1 MNWLESIEKAIGYIE
16 SHLKDDFSI
25 EDVASHVYMSSGY
38 FQKAFSMLCGFTV
51 GEYIRN
57 RRLAEA
63 GMELLSSDEKI
74 IDIALMYGYD
84 SHDSF
89 TKAFSRF
96 HGVTPSAV
104 RRGGCT
110 LKAFAPLRLQFILGG
125 GYIMDYRIEKQ
136 PGFEVLL
143 KIEADRTTYWSKT
156 DLNENQLRMIS
167 TKLPGRSWGG
177 LYRDMS
183 GDSEHLEGFELRD
196 FPAVTWAVFICKGS
210 SRADAKQKTF
220 NQITK
225 EWFPQ
230 TNYRLD
236 STYSVMISY
245 QTPVDQ
251 DSNEDL
257 SEDLGVYWVPIVE
270 A

>member
-1 MNWLESIEKAIGYIE
+1 MNWLESIEEAIDFIE

-51 GEYIRN
+51 SEYIRN

-63 GMELLSSDEKI
+63 GMELLFSKDKI
-74 IDIALMYGYD
+74 IDIAMLYGYD

-110 LKAFAPLRLQFILGG
+110 LKAFAPLRLHFILQGG
-125 GYIMDYRIEKQ
+125 HIMDYQIEKQ
-136 PGFEVLL
+136 AGFDVLL
-143 KIEADRTTYWSKT
+143 KVEAARVTYLSEP
-156 DLNENQLRMIS
+156 DLNENQKRMIS
-167 TKLPGRSWGG
+167 SKQMYGG
-177 LYRDMS
+177 LYREVSRDPELL
-183 GDSEHLEGFELRD
+183 DGFELHS
-196 FPAVTWAVFICKGS
+196 FPPVTWAVFVCKGN
-210 SRADAKQKTF
+210 SRMDARKKTF
-220 NQITK
+220 HQITK

-236 STYSVMISY
+236 NTYSVMVSY
-245 QTPVDQ
+245 QTPVNQ
-251 DSNEDL
+251 DNDD
-257 SEDLGVYWVPIVE
+257 DLGVYWVPIVE
-270 A
+270 E

>member
-1 MNWLESIEKAIGYIE
+1 MNWLESIEEAIGNIE
-16 SHLKDDFSI
+16 LHLKDDFSI
-25 EDVASHVYMSSGY
+25 EDIASHVYMSSGY

-51 GEYIRN
+51 SEYIRN

-63 GMELLSSDEKI
+63 GMELLSSNEKI

-96 HGVTPSAV
+96 HGATPSAV

-143 KIEADRTTYWSKT
+143 KVEADRLIYWSEQN
-156 DLNENQLRMIS
+156 LNENQMRMIS
-167 TKLPGRSWGG
+167 TKQTYGGSKGG

-183 GDSEHLEGFELRD
+183 SDSKHLDDFELHY
-196 FPAVTWAVFICKGS
+196 FPAATWAVFVAKGS

-220 NQITK
+220 DQITK

-236 STYSVMISY
+236 NTYSVMISY
-245 QTPVDQ
+245 QTPVNQ
-251 DSNEDL
+251 DNDA
-257 SEDLGVYWVPIVE
+257 DLGIFWVPIAE

>member
-1 MNWLESIEKAIGYIE
+1 MNWLESIEGAIDYIE
-16 SHLKDDFSI
+16 SHLKDDFSV

-51 GEYIRN
+51 SEYIRN

-74 IDIALMYGYD
+74 IDIALTYGYD

-110 LKAFAPLRLQFILGG
+110 LKAFAPLRLHFVLGG

-143 KIEADRTTYWSKT
+143 KVEADRVTYWSEP
-156 DLNENQLRMIS
+156 DLNENQRRMIS
-167 TKLPGRSWGG
+167 AIKKQGGQGG
-177 LYRDMS
+177 LYRDVS
-183 GDSEHLEGFELRD
+183 GDPGHLEGFALHS
-196 FPAVTWAVFICKGS
+196 FPAATWAVFVCKGS
-210 SRADAKQKTF
+210 SRVDAREKTF
-220 NQITK
+220 HQITK

-245 QTPVDQ
+245 QTPVNQQND
-251 DSNEDL
+251 D
-257 SEDLGVYWVPIVE
+257 DLGVYWVPIVE
-270 A
+270 G

>member
-1 MNWLESIEKAIGYIE
+1 MNWLESIEEAIGYID
-16 SHLKDDFSI
+16 SHLKDEFSI

-51 GEYIRN
+51 SEYIRN
-57 RRLAEA
+57 RRLAES
-63 GMELLSSDEKI
+63 GMELLSSGEKI
-74 IDIALMYGYD
+74 IDIALKYGYN

-96 HGVTPSAV
+96 HGATPSAV

-136 PGFEVLL
+136 PGFEVLI
-143 KIEADRTTYWSKT
+143 KIEPDRLTYWSET
-156 DLNENQLRMIS
+156 DLNENQMRMIS
-167 TKLPGRSWGG
+167 TKQTYGGSSGG

-183 GDSEHLEGFELRD
+183 SNFEHLEGFELYS
-196 FPAVTWAVFICKGS
+196 FPTVTWAMFVCKGN

-220 NQITK
+220 DQITK

-236 STYSVMISY
+236 STYSVILSY
-245 QTPVDQ
+245 QTPVNKDN
-251 DSNEDL
+251 DD
-257 SEDLGVYWVPIVE
+257 DLGIYWVPIVE
-270 A
+270 K

>member
-1 MNWLESIEKAIGYIE
+1 MNWLESIGEAISYIE
-16 SHLKDDFSI
+16 SHLKDDLSI

-38 FQKAFSMLCGFTV
+38 FQKAFTMLFGFTV
-51 GEYIRN
+51 SEYIRN

-63 GMELLSSDEKI
+63 GMELLSSNEKI

-96 HGVTPSAV
+96 HGATPSAV

-136 PGFEVLL
+136 PEFEVLL
-143 KIEADRTTYWSKT
+143 KIEEDRLTYWSKP

-167 TKLPGRSWGG
+167 TKQKCGG

-183 GDSEHLEGFELRD
+183 SDPEHLDGFELYS
-196 FPAVTWAVFICKGS
+196 FPAATWAVFVAKGS

-220 NQITK
+220 DQITK

-230 TNYRLD
+230 TNYRID
-236 STYSVMISY
+236 NTYSVMISY

-251 DSNEDL
+251 DNDN
-257 SEDLGVYWVPIVE
+257 DLGIFWVPIVE

>member
-1 MNWLESIEKAIGYIE
+1 MNWLESIEGAIDYIE
-16 SHLKDDFSI
+16 SHLKDDFSV

-51 GEYIRN
+51 SEYIRN

-74 IDIALMYGYD
+74 IDIALTYGYD

-110 LKAFAPLRLQFILGG
+110 LKAFAPLRLHFVLGG

-143 KIEADRTTYWSKT
+143 KVEADRVTYWSEP
-156 DLNENQLRMIS
+156 DLNENQRRMIS
-167 TKLPGRSWGG
+167 AIKKQGGQGG
-177 LYRDMS
+177 LYRDVS
-183 GDSEHLEGFELRD
+183 GDPGHLEGFALHS
-196 FPAVTWAVFICKGS
+196 FPAATWAVFVCKGS
-210 SRADAKQKTF
+210 SRVDAREKTF
-220 NQITK
+220 HQITK

-245 QTPVDQ
+245 QTPVDR
-251 DSNEDL
+251 DNDD
-257 SEDLGVYWVPIVE
+257 DLGVYWVPIVE
-270 A
+270 G

>member
-16 SHLKDDFSI
+16 SNLKNDLSI
-25 EDVASHVYMSSGY
+25 EEVSSHIYMSSGY

-51 GEYIRN
+51 SEYIRN
-57 RRLAEA
+57 RRMAEA
-63 GMELLSSDEKI
+63 GMELLSSNDKI
-74 IDIALMYGYD
+74 IDIALKYGYD

-104 RRGGCT
+104 RRGSCK
-110 LKAFAPLRLQFILGG
+110 LKAFAPLRLKLILDG

-136 PGFEVLL
+136 AGFDVLL
-143 KIEADRTTYWSKT
+143 KVEAERLFYWSET

-167 TKLPGRSWGG
+167 TKQKCGG

-183 GDSEHLEGFELRD
+183 SDSEHLDGFELHS
-196 FPAVTWAVFICKGS
+196 FPAATWAVFVCKGS

-220 NQITK
+220 DQITK

-230 TNYRLD
+230 TNYRSD
-236 STYSVMISY
+236 NNYTVMISY
-245 QTPVDQ
+245 QTPLNQ
-251 DSNEDL
+251 DNDD
-257 SEDLGVYWVPIVE
+257 DLGVYWIPIVE
-270 A
+270 EG

>member
-1 MNWLESIEKAIGYIE
+1 MNWLECIEGAIDYIE
-16 SHLKDDFSI
+16 SHLKEDFSI

-63 GMELLSSDEKI
+63 GKDLLSSNEKI

-96 HGVTPSAV
+96 HGATPSAV

-110 LKAFAPLRLQFILGG
+110 LKAFAPLRLQFILNG

-136 PGFEVLL
+136 SGFEVLL
-143 KIEADRTTYWSKT
+143 KAEEDQLTYWSET
-156 DLNENQLRMIS
+156 DLNENQMRMIS
-167 TKLPGRSWGG
+167 TIQTRGGSKGG

-183 GDSEHLEGFELRD
+183 CDSEHLNGFELHY
-196 FPAVTWAVFICKGS
+196 FPAATWAVFVCKGN

-220 NQITK
+220 NKITK

-230 TNYRLD
+230 TNYQLD
-236 STYSVMISY
+236 PTYLVMISY
-245 QTPVDQ
+245 QTPVNQ
-251 DSNEDL
+251 DNDD
-257 SEDLGVYWVPIVE
+257 DLGIYWVPIVE
-270 A
+270 K

>member
-1 MNWLESIEKAIGYIE
+1 MNWLESIEEAIDYIE
-16 SHLKDDFSI
+16 SHLKDDFSV

-51 GEYIRN
+51 SEYIRK

-63 GMELLSSDEKI
+63 GMELISSDEKI
-74 IDIALMYGYD
+74 IDIALTYGYD

-110 LKAFAPLRLQFILGG
+110 LKAFAPLRLQFILDG

-143 KIEADRTTYWSKT
+143 KVETDRLTYWSEP
-156 DLNENQLRMIS
+156 DLNENQKRMIS
-167 TKLPGRSWGG
+167 TKKTDAGLKSQ
-177 LYRDMS
+177 LYRDIS
-183 GDSEHLEGFELRD
+183 SDSEKLDGFELHY
-196 FPAVTWAVFICKGS
+196 FPAVTWAVFVAKGS

-220 NQITK
+220 DQITK

-236 STYSVMISY
+236 NTYSVMISY

-251 DSNEDL
+251 DNDA
-257 SEDLGVYWVPIVE
+257 DLGVYWVPIVE
-270 A
+270 K

>member
-1 MNWLESIEKAIGYIE
+1 MNWLESIEEAIGYIE

-51 GEYIRN
+51 SEYIRN

-63 GMELLSSDEKI
+63 GMELFSSNEKI
-74 IDIALMYGYD
+74 IDIALIYGYD
-84 SHDSF
+84 SLDSF

-96 HGVTPSAV
+96 HGATPSAV

-136 PGFEVLL
+136 PEFEVLL
-143 KIEADRTTYWSKT
+143 KVEADRLTYWSET
-156 DLNENQLRMIS
+156 DLNENQMRMIS
-167 TKLPGRSWGG
+167 TKQMYGGSKGG

-183 GDSEHLEGFELRD
+183 SDSEHLDGFELHY
-196 FPAVTWAVFICKGS
+196 FPAATWAVFVCKGS
-210 SRADAKQKTF
+210 SRADARLKTF

-236 STYSVMISY
+236 NTYSVMLSY
-245 QTPVDQ
+245 QTPVNQGND
-251 DSNEDL
+251 D
-257 SEDLGVYWVPIVE
+257 DLGIYWVPIVE
-270 A
+270 E

>member
-1 MNWLESIEKAIGYIE
+1 MNWLESIGEAISYIE
-16 SHLKDDFSI
+16 SHLKDDLSV

-38 FQKAFSMLCGFTV
+38 FQKAFTMLCGFTV
-51 GEYIRN
+51 SEYIRN

-63 GMELLSSDEKI
+63 GMELLSSNEKI

-136 PGFEVLL
+136 PEFEVLL
-143 KIEADRTTYWSKT
+143 KIEEDRLTYWSKT

-167 TKLPGRSWGG
+167 TKQKCGG

-183 GDSEHLEGFELRD
+183 SDPEHLDGFELYS
-196 FPAVTWAVFICKGS
+196 FPAATWAVFVAKGS

-220 NQITK
+220 DQITT

-236 STYSVMISY
+236 NTYSVMISY

-251 DSNEDL
+251 DNDN
-257 SEDLGVYWVPIVE
+257 DLGIFWVPIVE

>member
-1 MNWLESIEKAIGYIE
+1 MNWLESIGEAISYIE
-16 SHLKDDFSI
+16 SHLNDDLSI

-38 FQKAFSMLCGFTV
+38 FQKAFTMLCGFTV
-51 GEYIRN
+51 SEYIRN

-63 GMELLSSDEKI
+63 GMELLSSNEKI

-96 HGVTPSAV
+96 HGATPSAV

-136 PGFEVLL
+136 PEFEVLL
-143 KIEADRTTYWSKT
+143 KIEEDRLTYWSKT

-167 TKLPGRSWGG
+167 TKQKCGG

-183 GDSEHLEGFELRD
+183 SDPEHLDGFELYS
-196 FPAVTWAVFICKGS
+196 FPAATWAVFVAKGS

-220 NQITK
+220 DQITK

-236 STYSVMISY
+236 NTYSVMISY

-251 DSNEDL
+251 DNDN
-257 SEDLGVYWVPIVE
+257 DLGIFWVPIVE

>member
-1 MNWLESIEKAIGYIE
+1 MNWLESIEEAIGYIE

-51 GEYIRN
+51 SEYIRN

-63 GMELLSSDEKI
+63 GMELLSSDKKI
-74 IDIALMYGYD
+74 IDIALIYGYD

-110 LKAFAPLRLQFILGG
+110 IKAFAPLRLQFILGG

-136 PGFEVLL
+136 LGFEVLL
-143 KIEADRTTYWSKT
+143 KVEADRLTYWSET

-167 TKLPGRSWGG
+167 TKQTYGGSKGG
-177 LYRDMS
+177 LYREMS
-183 GDSEHLEGFELRD
+183 SDSKHLDDFEPHY
-196 FPAVTWAVFICKGS
+196 FPAATWAVFVCKGN

-220 NQITK
+220 DQITK

-236 STYSVMISY
+236 KTYSVMISY
-245 QTPVDQ
+245 QKTLD
-251 DSNEDL
+251 EDNDD
-257 SEDLGVYWVPIVE
+257 DLGVYWVPIVE
-270 A
+270 E

>member
-1 MNWLESIEKAIGYIE
+1 MNWLESIEEAIGYIE
-16 SHLKDDFSI
+16 SHLKYDFSI

-51 GEYIRN
+51 SEYIRN

-63 GMELLSSDEKI
+63 GMELLSSNETI
-74 IDIALMYGYD
+74 IDIALMYGYG

-89 TKAFSRF
+89 TKAFTRF
-96 HGVTPSAV
+96 HGITPSAV

-110 LKAFAPLRLQFILGG
+110 LKAFAPLRLQFVLGG

-143 KIEADRTTYWSKT
+143 KVEADRLTYWSET
-156 DLNENQLRMIS
+156 DLNGNQLSMIS
-167 TKLPGRSWGG
+167 TKKSLGGSNGG
-177 LYRDMS
+177 LYRDVS
-183 GDSEHLEGFELRD
+183 SDSEHLDGFELHS
-196 FPAVTWAVFICKGS
+196 FPAATWAVFVCKGS

-220 NQITK
+220 DQITK

-236 STYSVMISY
+236 NTYSVMICY
-245 QTPVDQ
+245 QTPVNQEND
-251 DSNEDL
+251 D
-257 SEDLGVYWVPIVE
+257 DLGIYWVPIVE

>member
-1 MNWLESIEKAIGYIE
+1 MNWLESIEEAIDYME

-25 EDVASHVYMSSGY
+25 EDVASYVYMSSGY

-51 GEYIRN
+51 SEYIRN

-63 GMELLSSDEKI
+63 GMELLSSNEKI

-110 LKAFAPLRLQFILGG
+110 LKAFAPLRLQFVLVG
-125 GYIMDYRIEKQ
+125 GYVMDYRIERQ

-143 KIEADRTTYWSKT
+143 KVEDDRLTYWSEP
-156 DLNENQLRMIS
+156 DLNENQKRMIPAS
-167 TKLPGRSWGG
+167 AKQPRGGG

-183 GDSEHLEGFELRD
+183 SDPAHLDGFEVYS
-196 FPAVTWAVFICKGS
+196 FPAVTWAVFVCKGNT
-210 SRADAKQKTF
+210 RADAREKTF

-236 STYSVMISY
+236 NTYSVMISY
-245 QTPVDQ
+245 QTPVNQNND
-251 DSNEDL
+251 D
-257 SEDLGVYWVPIVE
+257 DLGVYWVPIVE
-270 A
+270 V

>member
-16 SHLKDDFSI
+16 SHLKDDFSV
-25 EDVASHVYMSSGY
+25 EDVASYVYMSSGY

-51 GEYIRN
+51 SEYIRK

-63 GMELLSSDEKI
+63 GMDLLSSNEKI

-84 SHDSF
+84 SHSSF
-89 TKAFSRF
+89 AKAFSRF

-110 LKAFAPLRLQFILGG
+110 LKAFAPIRLQFILGG

-136 PGFEVLL
+136 PEFEVLL
-143 KIEADRTTYWSKT
+143 KVEADRLTYWSET

-167 TKLPGRSWGG
+167 TKQKYGG

-183 GDSEHLEGFELRD
+183 SDSEQLDGFELCY
-196 FPAVTWAVFICKGS
+196 FPAVTWAVFVGKGS
-210 SRADAKQKTF
+210 SRADAKQKTLDK
-220 NQITK
+220 IAK

-236 STYSVMISY
+236 DTYSVMISY
-245 QTPVDQ
+245 QTPVNQ
-251 DSNEDL
+251 DKDD
-257 SEDLGVYWVPIVE
+257 DLGVYWVPI
-270 A
+270 AKK

>member
-1 MNWLESIEKAIGYIE
+1 MNWLESTEEAINYIE
-16 SHLKDDFSI
+16 SHLRDDLSI
-25 EDVASHVYMSSGY
+25 EDVASHVHMSSGY

-63 GMELLSSDEKI
+63 GMELLSSNKKI

-96 HGVTPSAV
+96 HGVTPSAA
-104 RRGGCT
+104 RRGGHA

-143 KIEADRTTYWSKT
+143 KVEADRLTYWSKK
-156 DLNENQLRMIS
+156 DLNENQKRMIS
-167 TKLPGRSWGG
+167 AKQTYGG

-183 GDSEHLEGFELRD
+183 SDPAHLKGFELHS
-196 FPAVTWAVFICKGS
+196 FPAPSWAVFVGKGS
-210 SRADAKQKTF
+210 SRADARQKTF

-236 STYSVMISY
+236 NTYSVMISY
-245 QTPVDQ
+245 QTPINQEND
-251 DSNEDL
+251 D
-257 SEDLGVYWVPIVE
+257 DLGVYWVPIVE
-270 A
+270 G

>member
-1 MNWLESIEKAIGYIE
+1 MNWLESIGEAISYIE
-16 SHLKDDFSI
+16 SHLKDDLSI

-38 FQKAFSMLCGFTV
+38 FQKAFTMLCGFTV
-51 GEYIRN
+51 SEYIRN

-63 GMELLSSDEKI
+63 GMELRSSNEKI

-136 PGFEVLL
+136 PEFEQHLKFRLL
-143 KIEADRTTYWSKT
+143 FNSVIHDIA
-156 DLNENQLRMIS
+156 
-167 TKLPGRSWGG
+167 
-177 LYRDMS
+177 
-183 GDSEHLEGFELRD
+183 
-196 FPAVTWAVFICKGS
+196 S
-210 SRADAKQKTF
+210 S
-220 NQITK
+220 
-225 EWFPQ
+225 
-230 TNYRLD
+230 
-236 STYSVMISY
+236 
-245 QTPVDQ
+245 
-251 DSNEDL
+251 
-257 SEDLGVYWVPIVE
+257 
-270 A
+270 

>member
-1 MNWLESIEKAIGYIE
+1 MNWLESIEEAIDYIE
-16 SHLKDDFSI
+16 SHLKDDFSM

-38 FQKAFSMLCGFTV
+38 FQKAFSMLCGYTV
-51 GEYIRN
+51 SEYIRN

-63 GMELLSSDEKI
+63 GMELLSSDGKI

-110 LKAFAPLRLQFILGG
+110 LKAFAPLRLKFILGG

-136 PGFEVLL
+136 PEFEVLL
-143 KIEADRTTYWSKT
+143 KGEADRLTYWNKT
-156 DLNENQLRMIS
+156 NLNENQMRMIS
-167 TKLPGRSWGG
+167 TKQTYGG
-177 LYRDMS
+177 AKGGVYRDMS
-183 GDSEHLEGFELRD
+183 SDPAHLDGFELHY
-196 FPAVTWAVFICKGS
+196 FPAATWAVFVCKGS
-210 SRADAKQKTF
+210 SRADARGKTF

-236 STYSVMISY
+236 NTYSVMISY
-245 QTPVDQ
+245 QTPVNQ
-251 DSNEDL
+251 DSDD
-257 SEDLGVYWVPIVE
+257 DLGVYWVPIVE
-270 A
+270 E

>member
-25 EDVASHVYMSSGY
+25 EDIASQIYMSSGY
-38 FQKAFSMLCGFTV
+38 FQKAFSMLCGFTIS
-51 GEYIRN
+51 EYIRN

-63 GMELLSSDEKI
+63 GLELLSSNEKI

-136 PGFEVLL
+136 PEFEVLL
-143 KIEADRTTYWSKT
+143 KVEADRLTYWSET

-167 TKLPGRSWGG
+167 TKQTYGGSRGG
-177 LYRDMS
+177 LYREMS
-183 GDSEHLEGFELRD
+183 SDPEFLKDFELHS
-196 FPAVTWAVFICKGS
+196 FPAATWAVFVCKGS
-210 SRADAKQKTF
+210 SRVDAREKTG
-220 NQITK
+220 NQIQN

-236 STYSVMISY
+236 KTYSVMISY
-245 QTPVDQ
+245 QKTLND
-251 DSNEDL
+251 DNED
-257 SEDLGVYWVPIVE
+257 DLGVYWVPIVE
-270 A
+270 E